1 MTNNCLR
8 TERIMTTNNK
18 NEKSTNQKMIET
30 YTNEN
35 LEHFSSNTILAQ
47 FLKDQIK
54 ELEDTDLEVISDSIS
69 EKNYCS
75 SVILVRD
82 GQVVPLMTLNN
93 PIKCSESDQLMI
105 IFNISFKITIGN
117 DVSYINI
124 IVQEAKDCFSLSE
137 LNHLAVQ
144 EFLHSPACMEALHNN
159 SNKFLHKYYAYTI
172 LTSCSDNCA
181 VESVF
186 MTWTEDN
193 TKSDQKIAKFIFL
206 ETADSGENFF
216 TTGIIDKEQQFL
228 H

>member
-105 IFNISFKITIGN
+105 ILDQS
-117 DVSYINI
+117 
-124 IVQEAKDCFSLSE
+124 SL
-137 LNHLAVQ
+137 
-144 EFLHSPACMEALHNN
+144 FP
-159 SNKFLHKYYAYTI
+159 
-172 LTSCSDNCA
+172 
-181 VESVF
+181 
-186 MTWTEDN
+186 
-193 TKSDQKIAKFIFL
+193 
-206 ETADSGENFF
+206 
-216 TTGIIDKEQQFL
+216 
-228 H
+228 